1 MLCFTWFTCED
12 PKVQVDVTRD
22 SCRTATILWSSVR
35 DSHVDITVTRVSG
48 NSDLGTPQ
56 RYRQLATERKFRIP
70 TELVRGKEY
79 KVVVRGVTSRAQGV
93 TTFRAGMSSMF

>member
-1 MLCFTWFTCED
+1 MLCFTCED
-12 PKVQVDVTRD
+12 AKVQVDVTRD
-22 SCRTATILWSSVR
+22 SCRTATILWSSVT

-48 NSDLGTPQ
+48 NCDVGTPQ
-56 RYRQLATERKFRIP
+56 RTYRHLATERKFRIP

-93 TTFRAGMSSMF
+93 TTFRAGMSSTS